1 MSGGIDSSVAAW
13 ILKRDA
19 HEVVGVTLRFHDS
32 PQRAAAIERAQSC
45 AQMLGIEHHVIDLCD
60 EFTRVVKEETARQF
74 AQGLFPN
81 PCTICTR
88 DIKMN
93 VLFEQADLLGCEL
106 VATGHYARVTS
117 DTAGFQLLPYQLR
130 KPLDKSKDQTF
141 LLYALS
147 QEQLARCVFP
157 LEDLHKGVV
166 RRMAMRAGLM
176 RIAPVNDGQG
186 EPCFYDDEGFVAW
199 LEGEGGLERDTGDI
213 VYLGDN
219 SVIDSYEGQYRF
231 APDQSLGRYA
241 VACEVS
247 EEDGAASD
255 ETDGQGICLIEDQMR
270 QMPCPSVSSDEELFA
285 VYKDVANHRVY
296 AATRA
301 VAGAEMCLL
310 RNVHWTSIE
319 PPEGKRSCR
328 ARITYDR
335 KPVPA
340 QVICKRE
347 GVVVAFGE
355 RVGGIRAGQPI
366 VLYSDDLVLGGGIVA
381 G

>member
-19 HEVVGVTLRFHDS
+19 HEMVGVTLRFHDS

-45 AQMLGIEHHVIDLCD
+45 AQMLGIEHHVIDLRD
-60 EFTRVVKEETARQF
+60 EFARMVKDYTAREF
-74 AQGLFPN
+74 AAGRYPN
-81 PCTICTR
+81 PCTVCTG
-88 DIKMN
+88 DLKMAA
-93 VLFEQADLLGCEL
+93 LFDQADVLGCEQ

-117 DTAGFQLLPYQLR
+117 DETGFQLLPYQLR

-141 LLYALS
+141 LLYTLS
-147 QEQLARCVFP
+147 QEQLARLVFP

-186 EPCFYDDEGFVAW
+186 EPCFYDDAGFVAW
-199 LEGEGGLERDTGDI
+199 LEDEGGLERDAGDI

-219 SVIDSYEGQYRF
+219 SVIGNYEGQYRYG
-231 APDQSLGRYA
+231 PDESLGSYA
-241 VACEVS
+241 IS
-247 EEDGAASD
+247 DGDEDGTNRSD
-255 ETDGQGICLIEDQMR
+255 QTVPHDD
-270 QMPCPSVSSDEELFA
+270 ELF
-285 VYKDVANHRVY
+285 VVHKDPAAHRIY
-296 AATRA
+296 AATRNI
-301 VAGAEMCLL
+301 AGTEMCLL
-310 RNVHWTSIE
+310 RDACWTSIE

-328 ARITYDR
+328 VRVAYDR

-340 QVICKRE
+340 QVICKE
-347 GVVVAFGE
+347 DGVVVAFGE
-355 RVGGIRAGQPI
+355 RVGGVRVGQPI
-366 VLYSDDLVLGGGIVA
+366 VLYSDDLVLGGGIVT

>member
-1 MSGGIDSSVAAW
+1 MSKILLGMSGGIDSSVAAW

-32 PQRAAAIERAQSC
+32 PQRAAAVERAQSC
-45 AQMLGIEHHVIDLCD
+45 AQMLGIEHHVIDMRD
-60 EFTRVVKEETARQF
+60 EFTRMIKEETAHQF

-93 VLFEQADLLGCEL
+93 ALFEQADALGINQ

-117 DTAGFQLLPYQLR
+117 DTTGFQLLPYQLR

-141 LLYALS
+141 LLYTLS
-147 QEQLARCVFP
+147 QKQLARLVFP

-176 RIAPVNDGQG
+176 RIVPVNDGQG
-186 EPCFYDDEGFVAW
+186 EPCFYNDEGFVAW

-213 VYLGDN
+213 VYLGDS

-231 APDQSLGRYA
+231 VPDQSLGRYT
-241 VACEVS
+241 VAHEAD
-247 EEDGAASD
+247 EEDAASSATIM
-255 ETDGQGICLIEDQMR
+255 E
-270 QMPCPSVSSDEELFA
+270 DEELFA
-285 VYKDVANHRVY
+285 VYKDVSAHRVY

-310 RNVHWTSIE
+310 RDVHWTSIE

-328 ARITYDR
+328 ACIAYDR
-335 KPVPA
+335 KPLPA
-340 QVICKRE
+340 QVICKEE
-347 GVVVAFGE
+347 GVIVAFSE

>member
-1 MSGGIDSSVAAW
+1 MSKILLGMSGGIDSSVAAW

-45 AQMLGIEHHVIDLCD
+45 AQMLGIEHHVIDLRD

-88 DIKMN
+88 ELKMN
-93 VLFEQADLLGCEL
+93 ALFEQADLLGCER

-117 DTAGFQLLPYQLR
+117 DTDGFQLLPYQLR

-141 LLYALS
+141 LLYTLS

-157 LEDLHKGVV
+157 LDDLHKGVV

-186 EPCFYDDEGFVAW
+186 EPCFYDDEGFVTW
-199 LEGEGGLERDTGDI
+199 LEGEGSLERDTGDI

-247 EEDGAASD
+247 EE
-255 ETDGQGICLIEDQMR
+255 
-270 QMPCPSVSSDEELFA
+270 EELFA

-340 QVICKRE
+340 QVICKGE